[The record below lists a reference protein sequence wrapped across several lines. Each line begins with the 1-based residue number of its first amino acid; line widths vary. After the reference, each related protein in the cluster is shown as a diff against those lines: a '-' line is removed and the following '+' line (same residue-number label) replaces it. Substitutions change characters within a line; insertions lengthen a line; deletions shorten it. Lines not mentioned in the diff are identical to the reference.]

1 MLNTSATT
9 SFSGEFR
16 LGWFSQCSSRESR
29 VLWQNGISGWE
40 KNKRL
45 ENVWQVWFKSLV
57 GKLVLWKKFRKDF
70 QRITLNTYHI
80 CLYWNEYL
88 YIHYTCIYIFRFI
101 YIYIC
106 VFLLIHVY
114 QHNTCLSSDNTPIG
128 LICLCVAYVS
138 CQVMTMSHDGLS
150 PQRWC
155 NFTRLVT
162 WHFNDLEVSDISSSS
177 PIHT

>member
-29 VLWQNGISGWE
+29 VLWRNGISGWE

-57 GKLVLWKKFRKDF
+57 GKLVLWKKGLPENNFKYISYMF
-70 QRITLNTYHI
+70 ILKWIFIYTY
-80 CLYWNEYL
+80 
-88 YIHYTCIYIFRFI
+88 IYIFRF
-101 YIYIC
+101 IYIC

-128 LICLCVAYVS
+128 LFYLRVAYVS
-138 CQVMTMSHDGLS
+138 CQVMTMSHNGFS
-150 PQRWC
+150 PQRWW